1 MAVNQL
7 KAGAMLNYVVLLLNT
22 LVNLLYTPYM
32 LRMMGQSE
40 YGLFSLVSSVIA
52 YITILDLGFGN
63 AIVRYTAKYRAEGKL
78 EEQYQMFGMFL
89 VLYFVIGIIAL
100 CIGLSLYFNVD
111 NMFGKTLTPFELS
124 NVRIMMLVLVIN
136 LAITFPM
143 SIFGSIMTAYE
154 RFVFP
159 KIVNIVR
166 IILNTA
172 IMILLLYMGY
182 KAVAMVIVLT
192 AFNIIT
198 LILNFIYCKKYLKIR
213 IAFGHFRW
221 GFLKEVSIYSLWI
234 FLNVIMD
241 KLYWS
246 SGQFV
251 LGAISGAVAVSVFAV
266 AIHLQ
271 GMYMQ
276 FSTAIS
282 SVFLPKVTAIVSKNN
297 SNKEISDLFIKT
309 GRIQNIILS
318 FVLFCFIVF
327 GKPFLILWAGKTYS
341 SAFIITLLFFIA
353 LYIPL
358 IQNMGITILQARNS
372 MKFRSIL
379 YILIACFALFFEIIL
394 AKRFGGLG
402 CAIAIAGALILGQ
415 GIIMNIYYKKTQNID
430 IETFWKEIL
439 KMNFAPVLLTAVFSI
454 IVLRNNLITNWISL
468 ASYSAIF
475 IMLYLPLIYKYSM
488 NSYERSLFNDII
500 NKVKNRYENFKTIK

>member
-221 GFLKEVSIYSLWI
+221 GFLKEVSIY
-234 FLNVIMD
+234 
-241 KLYWS
+241 
-246 SGQFV
+246 
-251 LGAISGAVAVSVFAV
+251 
-266 AIHLQ
+266 
-271 GMYMQ
+271 
-276 FSTAIS
+276 
-282 SVFLPKVTAIVSKNN
+282 
-297 SNKEISDLFIKT
+297 
-309 GRIQNIILS
+309 
-318 FVLFCFIVF
+318 
-327 GKPFLILWAGKTYS
+327 
-341 SAFIITLLFFIA
+341 
-353 LYIPL
+353 
-358 IQNMGITILQARNS
+358 
-372 MKFRSIL
+372 
-379 YILIACFALFFEIIL
+379 
-394 AKRFGGLG
+394 
-402 CAIAIAGALILGQ
+402 
-415 GIIMNIYYKKTQNID
+415 
-430 IETFWKEIL
+430 
-439 KMNFAPVLLTAVFSI
+439 
-454 IVLRNNLITNWISL
+454 
-468 ASYSAIF
+468 
-475 IMLYLPLIYKYSM
+475 
-488 NSYERSLFNDII
+488 
-500 NKVKNRYENFKTIK
+500 